1 VNLAETGAIQ
11 IFTSGR
17 RRREDTNDGA
27 AACLYKFLIIQNG
40 NPTMLDADFIRQNP
54 EIVKQNCRNRGVS
67 EAPVDRV
74 VALETQRKEL
84 VQRRSETAAKKN
96 EISKKFPTAKTP
108 EEKQA
113 LKQQASTIDHDV
125 AAIDEQLKA
134 VEKELLAQL
143 LLIPNM
149 THPAAPVG
157 GEDANRV
164 VGQFGEPKK
173 FDFPPK
179 DHVQLC
185 ETLDLAD
192 FEAGAKVAGQKFYF
206 LKNEA
211 ALLEVALV
219 QYAMHHCIKA
229 GYTPILTPDVA
240 RVEVL
245 EGIGFMPRDPNPE
258 TRQVYT
264 LADSD
269 LCLIATAEIT
279 LGGMHRDQILDESEL
294 PKRYV
299 GLSHCFR
306 TEAGAAGRDTRGLY
320 RVHQFTKVEMFAF
333 CTPETSDAI
342 HEEIRTLEEQ
352 IFQGLGLCYRVIDTA
367 TGDLGGP
374 AYRKYDLEAWMPGRG
389 HGGAYGE
396 ITSTS
401 NCTDFQARRLGIRYK
416 GKGFKGTRFVHTLNG
431 TAVACTR
438 AIIAILENYQQA
450 DGSVIIPE
458 VLRPW
463 VGKDRIEPKKG

>member
-1 VNLAETGAIQ
+1 
-11 IFTSGR
+11 
-17 RRREDTNDGA
+17 
-27 AACLYKFLIIQNG
+27 
-40 NPTMLDADFIRQNP
+40 MLDADFIRQNA
-54 EIVKQNCRNRGVS
+54 EAVKRNCHQRGVS
-67 EAPVDRV
+67 AAPVDRV

-84 VQRRSETAAKKN
+84 VQRRSATAAKKN
-96 EISKKFPTAKTP
+96 EISKKFPTATTP

-113 LKQQASTIDHDV
+113 LKEQAAAVDQDV

-134 VEKELLAQL
+134 VASELHAQL

-149 THPAAPVG
+149 THPDAPVG
-157 GEDANRV
+157 GEEANRV
-164 VGQFGEPKK
+164 VGQFGEPRQ
-173 FDFPPK
+173 FDFPPL
-179 DHVQLC
+179 DHVELC
-185 ETLDLAD
+185 EKLDLAD

-219 QYAMHHCIKA
+219 QYALQHCRRA
-229 GYTPILTPDVA
+229 GYTPIVTPDLA
-240 RVEVL
+240 RVDVL
-245 EGIGFMPRDPNPE
+245 EGIGFMPRDPNPQ
-258 TRQVYT
+258 TRQIYT
-264 LADSD
+264 IADTD

-279 LGGMHRDQILDESEL
+279 LGGMHRDQILDEAEL

-333 CTPETSDAI
+333 CTPESSDAI

-389 HGGAYGE
+389 QGGAYGE

-450 DGSVIIPE
+450 DGSVVIPE

-463 VGKDRIEPKKG
+463 VGQDRIQPKKRG